1 MMKLITSKKYL
12 LVFFALL
19 FFLVTNIT
27 FASSNAGHNES
38 GDSHEHASKGW
49 VSTDTYKVM
58 NFALLAIVLFIL
70 LKKPVSDSLNGR
82 IKDIKKQIDDL
93 EEQKKQ
99 AQIELSKYNRQ
110 IEDMQNKSDE
120 IISEYVKQGISAKN
134 KILDEA
140 KKMAEKLQSQAVKNI
155 EQEINQ
161 AKISLKQEIFE
172 KAAQKAED
180 LIIQNIEEY
189 DQERLVSEYIE
200 KVVA

>member
-1 MMKLITSKKYL
+1 MKLITSKKYL

-19 FFLVTNIT
+19 FFLGTNIT
-27 FASSNAGHNES
+27 FASSNADHNES
-38 GDSHEHASKGW
+38 GDSHEHVSKGW
-49 VSTDTYKVM
+49 VATDTYRVM

-70 LKKPVSDSLNGR
+70 LKKPVSESLNGR

-110 IEDMQNKSDE
+110 IEDMQNKFDE
-120 IISEYVKQGISAKN
+120 IASDYYKQGISTKN
-134 KILDEA
+134 KILEEA
-140 KKMAEKLQSQAVKNI
+140 KKMAEKLQSQALKNI
-155 EQEINQ
+155 DQEISQ
-161 AKISLKQEIFE
+161 AKNSLKLEIFDI
-172 KAAQKAED
+172 AAQKAED